1 MKESLPG
8 SPGVLFRIVLL
19 AFILSWPC
27 IAGAAE
33 SADQPAYDIPAGGE
47 NAPDADAGKSEDPFG
62 ERGAHFKFGGQY
74 KHLLT
79 FQRTDNFIDDN
90 PLDPKKKNLIA
101 DLNRVRLSPEFRY
114 SDVLTIHVDWDNE
127 LILGS
132 YNKTNEFDSYWRG
145 SEYNEFFDLS
155 WEPYYGE
162 DVYYRTRIH
171 RAYLKFSVWNFTF
184 TLGRQQIRFGSG
196 RLWNPLDIL
205 NPVSPTF
212 VEGAEDQKGTDA
224 FRMDYYINDVTE
236 ITLVSNQ
243 KKFSDSYGDMKID
256 DSNTVLR
263 FTATIYETELSVLAA
278 WISRRAVAGIDVAS
292 IIADGTLRGSLL
304 YSYPKMDG
312 RWYFQASAGY
322 EYTFEK
328 GVYFIAEYF
337 FNQNG
342 INFNRKLE
350 EAYIDSFFNGVRQS
364 NYLYLANQFL
374 TMNQHYLGLALGYD
388 LTPLLRGEF
397 FAMYD
402 FQGFGLFFT
411 PSLRYSAKENLDV
424 YGGIMFG
431 FAFDGAP
438 ETSDFEAFEEPFMY
452 YAGLSYYF

>member
-1 MKESLPG
+1 MG
-8 SPGVLFRIVLL
+8 R
-19 AFILSWPC
+19 AAA
-27 IAGAAE
+27 AGD
-33 SADQPAYDIPAGGE
+33 SFADEIPAQDEQTLKSDIGE
-47 NAPDADAGKSEDPFG
+47 SEDPFG
-62 ERGAHFKFGGQY
+62 EKGAHFNFGGQY

-79 FQRTDNFIDDN
+79 FQRVDNFVNDN
-90 PLDPKKKNLIA
+90 PLDPRKKNLIA

-114 SDVLTIHVDWDNE
+114 SDILTIHVDWDNE

-162 DVYYRTRIH
+162 DAYYRTKIN
-171 RAYLKFSVWNFTF
+171 RAYVKISVWNFTF

-243 KKFSDSYGDMKID
+243 KKCNDSYSDMKID

-263 FTATIYETELSVLAA
+263 FTVTFYETELSLLAA
-278 WISRRAVAGIDVAS
+278 WLSRRAVAGIDVAS

-304 YSYPKMDG
+304 YSYPEMDG
-312 RWYFQASAGY
+312 RWYFQGSAGY

-328 GVYFIAEYF
+328 GVYFIVEYF

-402 FQGFGLFFT
+402 FQGYGLFFT
-411 PSLRYSAKENLDV
+411 PSLKYSAKENLDV